1 MPDSAVEKKGRARAG
16 ANDPATTLK
25 QEMMYG
31 YHMLGRHGLGLGLLG
46 HLTARSPKGD
56 TFYSYPLGVSF
67 DEVTLKDIY
76 ECDFECNVLDGD
88 AKINPTMRI
97 HGIIYEH
104 RPDVMAIS
112 HHHGDYCMALGAVG
126 EVIRPY
132 ERTACRFY
140 EDMALIEDYDN
151 VHRVPEQGEVM
162 MKALGKRMSLMLKHH
177 GVLVA
182 GRHVAHTVV
191 SIMEAERSA
200 RVQLMAMAAGKLQ
213 LMESQEEIKGAHFF
227 NNSDQAVMGIW
238 DYECRC
244 LRREKPEFFA

>member
-1 MPDSAVEKKGRARAG
+1 
-16 ANDPATTLK
+16 
-25 QEMMYG
+25 
-31 YHMLGRHGLGLGLLG
+31 
-46 HLTARSPKGD
+46 
-56 TFYSYPLGVSF
+56 
-67 DEVTLKDIY
+67 
-76 ECDFECNVLDGD
+76 
-88 AKINPTMRI
+88 
-97 HGIIYEH
+97 
-104 RPDVMAIS
+104 
-112 HHHGDYCMALGAVG
+112 MALGAIG

-140 EDMALIEDYDN
+140 EDMTLIEDYDN

-182 GRHVAHTVV
+182 GRNVPHTVV

-213 LMESQEEIKGAHFF
+213 LMESKEEIEGAHQF

-244 LRREKPEFFA
+244 LRREKAEYFA

>member
-1 MPDSAVEKKGRARAG
+1 MPDTARDRRT
-16 ANDPATTLK
+16 NQDPAALK
-25 QEMMYG
+25 LKTEMMYG

-46 HLTARSPKGD
+46 HLTARTPKGD

-67 DEVTLKDIY
+67 DEVTLEDIY
-76 ECDFECNVLDGD
+76 ECDYECNVLDGD
-88 AKINPTMRI
+88 RKINPTMRI

-112 HHHGDYCMALGAVG
+112 HHHGDYCMALGAIG
-126 EVIRPY
+126 EVIKPY
-132 ERTACRFY
+132 ERTACRFHD
-140 EDMALIEDYDN
+140 DMALIEDYDN

-162 MKALGKRMSLMLKHH
+162 MKALGKKMSLMLKHH

-182 GRHVAHTVV
+182 GRNVPHTVV

-213 LMESQEEIKGAHFF
+213 LMESQEEIKGAHHF
-227 NNSDQAVMGIW
+227 NNSDQAILGIW

-244 LRREKPEFFA
+244 LRREKAEYFA